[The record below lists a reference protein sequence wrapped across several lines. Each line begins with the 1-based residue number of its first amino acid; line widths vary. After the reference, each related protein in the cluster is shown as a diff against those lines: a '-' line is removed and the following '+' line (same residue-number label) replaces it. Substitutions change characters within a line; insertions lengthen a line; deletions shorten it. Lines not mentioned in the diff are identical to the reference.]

1 MPVDAE
7 DVALFN
13 AATVVTVRNGLKASF
28 WHSSWIDG
36 RPPASLCPLLYKHSR
51 RKNRTVREAVLTGS
65 CIGDIAYNLNHELL
79 NECFKLW
86 AAIEM
91 AGIDLDDNRED
102 TITWTLEN
110 SGEYSAK
117 SAYEVQFAGQITS
130 NYPVLIWKI
139 WAPPKCKFFVWLLL
153 QDRLWTVAR
162 LQLRGWKNNYFY
174 ALCQM
179 C

>member
-1 MPVDAE
+1 M
-7 DVALFN
+7 
-13 AATVVTVRNGLKASF
+13 
-28 WHSSWIDG
+28 
-36 RPPASLCPLLYKHSR
+36 
-51 RKNRTVREAVLTGS
+51 TGS

-153 QDRLWTVAR
+153 QDRLWTAAR

-174 ALCQM
+174 ALCQR

>member
-1 MPVDAE
+1 MRPQY
-7 DVALFN
+7 
-13 AATVVTVRNGLKASF
+13 VVTVRNGLKASF

-65 CIGDIAYNLNHELL
+65 WIGDIAYNLNHELL

-91 AGIDLDDNRED
+91 AGIDLDDTRED

-139 WAPPKCKFFVWLLL
+139 WAPPKCNFFVWLLH
-153 QDRLWTVAR
+153 QDRLWTAAR

-174 ALCQM
+174 ALCQR